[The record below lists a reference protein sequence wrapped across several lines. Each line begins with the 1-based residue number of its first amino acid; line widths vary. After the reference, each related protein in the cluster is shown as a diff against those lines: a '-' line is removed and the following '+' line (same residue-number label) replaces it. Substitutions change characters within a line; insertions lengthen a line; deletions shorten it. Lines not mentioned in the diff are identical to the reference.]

1 MKPGA
6 IVGLV
11 VLAAVAIGAGAY
23 YLWPTG
29 GPATAPKPQQ
39 AAPQVASR
47 ATPPAAQPASP
58 PSAKTPTTG
67 PDFDVVRVQPD
78 GQTVIAGR
86 ADPGATVTVL
96 DGSTVVAT
104 VTADSHGEWV
114 ALPDKSLAPGSHELS
129 LTQKSPAGS
138 PDQKSAN
145 VVVVAVPEPKK
156 ADTGAASQ
164 PLAVLMPRQGEGAAK
179 TLQAPPGAPT
189 PGPARAGASGS
200 APQIGAIQ
208 YDGAGHLSV
217 SGRAAPDERVLLY
230 LENKP
235 VGDTRADSN
244 GDWTVKPSASV
255 PAGNYAMRV
264 DSIGKDDKVR
274 ARAQLQFR
282 RVDPPKELAGNQF
295 LVVQPGDTLWHIA
308 RRTYGEGLL
317 FTDIYHANRS
327 EIVDPNLIYPGQVVA
342 LPPG

>member
-6 IVGLV
+6 IVGV
-11 VLAAVAIGAGAY
+11 FVLAAVMIGAAAY

-29 GPATAPKPQQ
+29 GPTTASKSQQ
-39 AAPQVASR
+39 AAPQAATR
-47 ATPPAAQPASP
+47 ATPPPAP
-58 PSAKTPTTG
+58 PAAKTPTSG
-67 PDFDVVRVQPD
+67 PDFDVVRVQPN

-129 LTQKSPAGS
+129 LTQTSPAGAA
-138 PDQKSAN
+138 DQKSAN

-179 TLQAPPGAPT
+179 TLQAPTGSSSAAAPVTGGSGA
-189 PGPARAGASGS
+189 
-200 APQIGAIQ
+200 APQIGAVQ
-208 YDGAGHLSV
+208 YDGAGHVSV
-217 SGRAAPDERVLLY
+217 TGHTAPDERVLLY
-230 LENKP
+230 IENKP
-235 VGDTRADSN
+235 VGDTRADAH
-244 GDWTVKPSASV
+244 GDWSVKLSDTVG
-255 PAGNYAMRV
+255 AGNYALRV

-282 RVDPPKELAGNQF
+282 RVEVPKELAGNQF

-317 FTDIYHANRS
+317 FTDIYHANRN

>member
-6 IVGLV
+6 VVGLL
-11 VLAAVAIGAGAY
+11 VLGAVAIGAVAF
-23 YLWPTG
+23 YLWSTG
-29 GPATAPKPQQ
+29 GPATAPAPQP
-39 AAPQVASR
+39 AAPKVATQ
-47 ATPPAAQPASP
+47 ATSPATQPTPAP
-58 PSAKTPTTG
+58 GKAPTTG
-67 PDFDVVRVQPD
+67 PDFDVVRVRPD

-96 DGSTVVAT
+96 DGASVVAT
-104 VTADSHGEWV
+104 VTADAHGEWV
-114 ALPDKSLAPGSHELS
+114 ALPDKALTPGSHELS
-129 LTQKSPAGS
+129 LTQTSPAGA
-138 PDQKSAN
+138 PDQKSGN
-145 VVVVAVPEPKK
+145 VVVVAVPEPKP
-156 ADTGAASQ
+156 AASGAASQ

-179 TLQAPPGAPT
+179 TLQAPSAAPT
-189 PGPARAGASGS
+189 APAGAAGSGA

-217 SGRAAPDERVLLY
+217 SGHAAPDERVLLY
-230 LENKP
+230 IENKP
-235 VGDTRADSN
+235 VGDTRANAN
-244 GDWTVKPSASV
+244 GDWTVKPADAV
-255 PAGNYAMRV
+255 AAGSYALRA

-282 RVDPPKELAGNQF
+282 RVDPPKELAGSQF